1 MLSLRKNNSDGHVG
15 LDIDGGYIAVAQV
28 SGGAVQHATSRELE
42 PGIVVDGEV
51 ADPARLTEPLKD
63 LFKDQGL
70 PRRVNLG
77 VANQQIVVRHI
88 ELPHIADEREREA
101 AIRFQTA
108 ETVAMPLEEAVID
121 HQLVGEVEGE
131 GGKKRAR
138 VLVVAARR
146 AMIDQLVE
154 AVRGAG
160 LRPEG
165 VDLSAF
171 ALMRTLGRA
180 DTNGDETGRVYCH
193 LGGVVNVAIGIGARC
208 VFTRPLSAD
217 WHGEEGSVR
226 DLAEELRLSIE
237 YYRAQADAVPV
248 HELILSGPGA
258 ELEGVAT
265 PLGEVTGLPVTVAE
279 PLGPLPGS
287 AFPSDEDPYRH
298 TISVGLA
305 LGAAA

>member
-1 MLSLRKNNSDGHVG
+1 MLSLRKNSNDGFVG
-15 LDIDGGYIAVAQV
+15 LDVDGGFVAAAQV
-28 SGGAVQHATSRELE
+28 SGGVVQRAVSHELD

-51 ADPARLTEPLKD
+51 AKPDDLAEALKE
-63 LFKDQGL
+63 LFNHQGL
-70 PRRVNLG
+70 PRRVQLG

-88 ELPHIADEREREA
+88 ELPHIADDREREA

-121 HQLVGEVEGE
+121 HQLVGEIEDE
-131 GGKKRAR
+131 DGKKRSR

-146 AMIDQLVE
+146 SMVDQLVA

-160 LRPEG
+160 LKAEG

-171 ALMRTLGRA
+171 ALMRTLHGA
-180 DTNGDETGRVYCH
+180 DADGDETGRVYCH
-193 LGGVVNVAIGIGARC
+193 LGGVVNVAIGIGSRC

-217 WHGEEGSVR
+217 WDGEDASVH

-237 YYRAQADAVPV
+237 YYRAQADAALV

-258 ELEGVAT
+258 EVEGLAHRV
-265 PLGEVTGLPVTVAE
+265 GEVTGLPVTVAE
-279 PLGPLPGS
+279 PLGALPG
-287 AFPSDEDPYRH
+287 AGFPAGEDPYRH
-298 TISVGLA
+298 TVSVGLA
-305 LGAAA
+305 MGAAA

>member
-1 MLSLRKNNSDGHVG
+1 MLSLRKNTSDGHVG
-15 LDIDGGYIAVAQV
+15 LDVDGGFVAAAQV
-28 SGGAVQHATSRELE
+28 SGGAVQRAASLELD

-51 ADPARLTEPLKD
+51 AKPDDLASTLKE
-63 LFKDQGL
+63 LFGQGL
-70 PRRVNLG
+70 PRRVRLG

-121 HQLVGEVEGE
+121 HQLVGEIEGDD
-131 GGKKRAR
+131 GKKRSR

-146 AMIDQLVE
+146 SMVDQLVE

-160 LRPEG
+160 LKAEG

-171 ALMRTLGRA
+171 ALMRTLRGE
-180 DTNGDETGRVYCH
+180 DMNGDDTGRVYCH
-193 LGGVVNVAIGIGARC
+193 LGGVVNVAIGIGSRC

-217 WHGEEGSVR
+217 WDGEDASVH

-237 YYRAQADAVPV
+237 YYRAQADAALV

-258 ELEGVAT
+258 EVEGLAHRV
-265 PLGEVTGLPVTVAE
+265 GEVTGLPVTVAE
-279 PLGPLPGS
+279 PLGTLPGTS
-287 AFPSDEDPYRH
+287 FPAGEDPYRH
-298 TISVGLA
+298 TVSVGLA
-305 LGAAA
+305 LGATA

>member
-121 HQLVGEVEGE
+121 HQLVGEIEAE
-131 GGKKRAR
+131 DGKKRSR

-146 AMIDQLVE
+146 SMVDQLVA

-171 ALMRTLGRA
+171 ALMRTLGRP

-208 VFTRPLSAD
+208 
-217 WHGEEGSVR
+217 
-226 DLAEELRLSIE
+226 
-237 YYRAQADAVPV
+237 
-248 HELILSGPGA
+248 
-258 ELEGVAT
+258 
-265 PLGEVTGLPVTVAE
+265 
-279 PLGPLPGS
+279 
-287 AFPSDEDPYRH
+287 
-298 TISVGLA
+298 
-305 LGAAA
+305 